1 MFGSH
6 PAGSLT
12 VSIVISPH
20 TLVNSTD
27 STYITRMAVNPDRLT
42 RKLVSIPNE
51 LLKAIED
58 FRFQQRIKTESEA
71 IRRLIEAGLSGQ
83 AAPKPEPSSASEPG
97 GDQAAEP
104 VASKP
109 SPRKTPPRAKA
120 AAMSKEAQ
128 IRALRERDGQ

>member
-1 MFGSH
+1 
-6 PAGSLT
+6 
-12 VSIVISPH
+12 
-20 TLVNSTD
+20 
-27 STYITRMAVNPDRLT
+27 MAVNPDRLT